1 MFEKRVLGVE
11 LWNSGGTV
19 EIPEEPSLRPVF
31 GHILQPEAAPAPI
44 KMQESL
50 TGRAGVALK
59 VGCLASVLSVERE
72 EGGPLLVE
80 YETVRRFLVKGLQG
94 RGGEGGAD
102 GGFGGEGGYNV
113 AAVEWLND
121 VDENTISVDGI
132 ARSGEVQAQ
141 ELADYT
147 SEVERAVYSYVTQI
161 YEISAK
167 LGKGGALPESILRY
181 APEMRAPKKES
192 PMSYTSVGSWERET
206 AVWKAA
212 REKSLGRGLRQKPQT
227 DPYRVAQ
234 ETTGLGKELRQELF
248 SFACASIIDGSI
260 PQNCVLLRSRSTL
273 SRLEFVLKTAEPFLE
288 SLRTELKMNDALK

>member
-1 MFEKRVLGVE
+1 MFEKRVLGLE
-11 LWNSGGTV
+11 LWNSDSL

-44 KMQESL
+44 RMQESL
-50 TGRAGVALK
+50 AGRAGVALK

-94 RGGEGGAD
+94 RGEGGAD
-102 GGFGGEGGYNV
+102 GGVGGEGGYNV

>member
-1 MFEKRVLGVE
+1 MFEKRVLGLE
-11 LWNSGGTV
+11 LWNADSL
-19 EIPEEPSLRPVF
+19 EIPEEPALRPVF

-44 KMQESL
+44 RTQESL
-50 TGRAGVALK
+50 AGRAGVALK

-94 RGGEGGAD
+94 RGEGGAD

-192 PMSYTSVGSWERET
+192 PLSYTSVGSWERET

-212 REKSLGRGLRQKPQT
+212 REKSLGRGLRQKPQK

>member
-1 MFEKRVLGVE
+1 MFEKRVLGLE
-11 LWNSGGTV
+11 LWNADSL
-19 EIPEEPSLRPVF
+19 EIPEEPALRPVF

-44 KMQESL
+44 RMQESL
-50 TGRAGVALK
+50 AGRAGVALK

-94 RGGEGGAD
+94 RGEGGAD

-192 PMSYTSVGSWERET
+192 PLSYTSVGSWERET

-212 REKSLGRGLRQKPQT
+212 REKSLGRGLRQKPQK